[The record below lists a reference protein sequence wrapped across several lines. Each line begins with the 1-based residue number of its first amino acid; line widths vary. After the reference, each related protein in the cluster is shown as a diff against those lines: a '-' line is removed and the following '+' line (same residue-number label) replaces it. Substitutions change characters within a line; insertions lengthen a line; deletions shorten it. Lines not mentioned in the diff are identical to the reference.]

1 MKIKAQTKN
10 GHQKELSP
18 LSVFFFCWHCT
29 WLLSLYQYLSLTD
42 PEICFVSAYS
52 VPLQFLL
59 SSGYT
64 FGCTESSPASIP
76 LQILIICRTPKVQT
90 AQSSRKTKLLKITPK
105 RDRFKPVP
113 LILSSPVL
121 YFQKQ
126 FRESL
131 SPLQQVH
138 SFPHHQRI
146 RTPLHSDYIVPTTIG
161 KWLLP
166 V

>member
-10 GHQKELSP
+10 GPQKELSP
-18 LSVFFFCWHCT
+18 LSVFFFCLHCM
-29 WLLSLYQYLSLTD
+29 WPLSLYQYLFLTG

-64 FGCTESSPASIP
+64 FGCTENLPASIP
-76 LQILIICRTPKVQT
+76 LPTSTIYRTPKVQKT
-90 AQSSRKTKLLKITPK
+90 QSNKKTKQLKATLK

-113 LILSSPVL
+113 LILSSPVP

-126 FRESL
+126 FRESPCL
-131 SPLQQVH
+131 LQQVH
-138 SFPHHQRI
+138 SFLHHQKI
-146 RTPLHSDYIVPTTIG
+146 YILPHSDHIVPTTVC
-161 KWLLP
+161 K
-166 V
+166 